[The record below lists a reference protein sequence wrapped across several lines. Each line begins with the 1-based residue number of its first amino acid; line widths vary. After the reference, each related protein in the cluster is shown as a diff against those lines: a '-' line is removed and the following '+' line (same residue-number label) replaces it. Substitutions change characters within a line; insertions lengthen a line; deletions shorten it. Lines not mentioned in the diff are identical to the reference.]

1 MKKKEI
7 HCQRM
12 SSDEICPNHRR
23 KSLVFAI
30 PIAEEEEENEMR
42 NRRLSNTLNGQ
53 RRYSTISQLWLPYGN
68 EYHPQ
73 DYVPPS
79 GPEAP
84 QTLFLGDAHDPSR
97 RISIFHRPTV
107 IEEEEE
113 EEEVKLGKKE
123 KKVLFIIEPLVSG
136 LILFPILVLF
146 WECGWNLVLIMLNVL
161 NGFPS
166 NLFLTEITQED
177 FQVYSWESLVIP
189 YLIVQ
194 LILLL
199 YYLLQEMIYEFLSHR
214 HWLIQSLILKCHIF
228 VLASCYIVQ
237 WEMLWTIWDQ
247 FTPLEWYFELTVSV
261 GSIFALI
268 VFIGHL
274 SDIVCSPFIYSYDS
288 IEYSVH
294 FGCPL
299 LTREMKRWKINL
311 INYILYEW
319 VISNLSIMAW
329 RGIYHYLDN
338 YFYPDDLN
346 KSAGLC
352 LLIGYV
358 VYFPL
363 MYFQKYFE
371 ELNVKYEF
379 WTFVSINFP
388 QFYRNIRHL
397 FAFLSCIFAWR
408 GYWLLFDNF
417 IYLTEKYYE
426 AYLLFYILS
435 FLILCLL
442 GTSSSTNGPLS
453 HMDDPNGFFPLYP
466 HCYVSTVYSKLS
478 RAILFK
484 KQVKE
489 NGNKS

>member
-1 MKKKEI
+1 MNNHFI
-7 HCQRM
+7 
-12 SSDEICPNHRR
+12 PNDVNRR
-23 KSLVFAI
+23 KSVVFAV
-30 PIAEEEEENEMR
+30 PVGEEEGEENEMR
-42 NRRLSNTLNGQ
+42 NRRRLSSTLNGQ
-53 RRYSTISQLWLPYGN
+53 RRYSTVSQLWLPHGS

-84 QTLFLGDAHDPSR
+84 QTIFLSESQFDQSR
-97 RISIFHRPTV
+97 RFSVFHPQQEQ
-107 IEEEEE
+107 EEEEE
-113 EEEVKLGKKE
+113 EIKLGKKT
-123 KKVLFIIEPLVSG
+123 KKVLFLLEPILSG

-161 NGFPS
+161 NGFEA
-166 NLFLTEITQED
+166 NLFLTEIIQED
-177 FQVYSWESLVIP
+177 FQSYSWESLVIP

-199 YYLLQEMIYEFLSHR
+199 YYLFQNIIYQFLSR
-214 HWLIQSLILKCHIF
+214 QHWLIESILLKCHIF
-228 VLASCYIVQ
+228 VLASSYIVQ

-247 FTPLEWYFELTVSV
+247 FTPLEWYFELTISIA
-261 GSIFALI
+261 SIFALI

-274 SDIVCSPFIYSYDS
+274 SDIVCSPFVYSYDS
-288 IEYSVH
+288 IEYSIH

-299 LTREMKRWKINL
+299 LTKEMKQWKINL

-319 VISNLSIMAW
+319 VISNLSIMSW
-329 RGIYHYLDN
+329 RGIYHFLDN
-338 YFYPDDLN
+338 YFYPNDLN

-358 VYFPL
+358 LYFPL

-371 ELNVKYEF
+371 ELNIKYEF

-397 FAFLSCIFAWR
+397 FAFISCIFAWR

-417 IYLTEKYYE
+417 IYLTEKYYQ

-435 FLILCLL
+435 FFILCLIQ
-442 GTSSSTNGPLS
+442 TASSTNGPLS

-466 HCYVSTVYSKLS
+466 HCYVSTVYSKIS
-478 RAILFK
+478 QSTIFK
-484 KQVKE
+484 KQSNEDQTKT
-489 NGNKS
+489 